1 MNRCDPWTGRAL
13 PMNWER
19 YLGWLVL
26 GWRLARGVGPG
37 PECIREWQAGR
48 WLPTYDDLAEVE
60 RLAELPPKAIT
71 SLAGLLRVP
80 VDADVPSLADAD
92 ELCHKALT
100 GEATAAE
107 WSDLGWLVRTHP
119 QVAPTGDELETLI
132 LQLLNA
138 LPRGVKHAYRLMR
151 VAALDVASVPELR
164 DPVVEGIRICLEDVE
179 GPAFLEPIGLL
190 DQLSTPHANGLILDL
205 MERPRSRPQR
215 RYAAGLATQVLL
227 RGGFSESERARVVMN
242 VLAGWRS
249 DPTEAEAD
257 LGELVDALPS
267 GLATVLGR
275 TLPHTG
281 KPPAGD
287 PVELDAAEDVAEP
300 HASKVSDLI
309 TTRALDHA
317 GSDANFLGP
326 LLQDVLRQALFFRN
340 AERRLRAGQVLS
352 SSPFA
357 PAVAE
362 GIVDLMNAP
371 DATAT
376 VRRRA
381 GALLNNVVSQRQVLR
396 MLPLVADDDLTVAAS
411 VTTAFGHTSY
421 SEVSDLVIRQS
432 VPAERLPMG
441 RACLYALGMTGSP
454 GIAVMAASKTVPKWQ
469 RHTATWWHEQGT
481 AIHA

>member
-1 MNRCDPWTGRAL
+1 
-13 PMNWER
+13 MNWDR

-26 GWRLARGVGPG
+26 AWRLARDEGPD
-37 PECIREWQAGR
+37 PERFREWQAGR
-48 WLPTYDDLAEVE
+48 WVPTYDDLADVE
-60 RLAELPPKAIT
+60 RLADLPPKAIT

-80 VDADVPSLADAD
+80 VEAREPSVGDAD
-92 ELCHKALT
+92 ELCHRALA
-100 GEATAAE
+100 GEASAAE
-107 WSDLGWLVRTHP
+107 WSDLGRLVRVHP
-119 QVAPTGDELETLI
+119 HVAPSGDELETLI
-132 LQLLNA
+132 LRLLNA

-164 DPVVEGIRICLEDVE
+164 EPVVEGIRVCLEDTE

-190 DQLSTPHANGLILDL
+190 DQLSTPKANALILDL

-227 RGGFSESERARVVMN
+227 RGAFSEAERARVVMN

-249 DPTEAEAD
+249 DPAEAEED
-257 LGELVDALPS
+257 LGELVDALPP

-275 TLPHTG
+275 TLPGTEADG
-281 KPPAGD
+281 AAD
-287 PVELDAAEDVAEP
+287 EVDAAEDVAEP
-300 HASKVSDLI
+300 HASKVSDVVAS
-309 TTRALDHA
+309 RALEHA
-317 GSDANFLGP
+317 GDGAEFLGP
-326 LLQDVLRQALFFRN
+326 LLTDVLRQALFYRN

-357 PAVAE
+357 PGLAE
-362 GIVDLMNAP
+362 GVVDLLNAP
-371 DATAT
+371 GTPAT

-396 MLPLVADDDLTVAAS
+396 MLPLVADDDPAVAAS

-421 SEVSDLVIRQS
+421 SEVADLVIRQS

-454 GIAVMAASKTVPKWQ
+454 GIPVMASSRTVPKWQ
-469 RHTATWWHEQGT
+469 KHTAAWWHQHGA
-481 AIHA
+481 AIYA